1 MLRTR
6 YTEQVRRSWT
16 PAASLVLAV
25 FVVVGFAQLNG
36 HHLVGAV
43 IGFGLAVLYVPARA
57 LRGPLAKALRGD
69 PR

>member
-1 MLRTR
+1 MD
-6 YTEQVRRSWT
+6 QVRRSWS
-16 PAASLVLAV
+16 PVASLVLAV
-25 FVVVGFAQLNG
+25 FVVLGVAQLGG

-43 IGFGLAVLYVPARA
+43 VGFGLAVLYVPARA